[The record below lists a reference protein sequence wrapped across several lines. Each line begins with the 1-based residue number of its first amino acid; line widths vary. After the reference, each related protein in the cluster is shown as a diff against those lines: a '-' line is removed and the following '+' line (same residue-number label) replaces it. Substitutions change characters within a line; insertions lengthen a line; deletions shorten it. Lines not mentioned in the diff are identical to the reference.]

1 MRIFSKRFWVL
12 LLSAGLLA
20 TGANLTVAPA
30 AMGAVQET
38 SMDRYYDLGASSW
51 ANNEGREEL
60 DGEAFT
66 LTNNSTVEFWAN
78 IPSGQASSWIDLMG
92 KENSWVFAHG
102 TDGNFLWAYM
112 GPTGW
117 NWLNS
122 GVYMKTDT
130 WMHIAVRNSG
140 RYVYLYFD
148 GVLVSSGDTWYNAA
162 DKTFTGAPTD
172 SNGSFGIGGR
182 TNMRNNNYY
191 YGHNR
196 NGTYK
201 VDEIKVYKSDRSA
214 NLLSDM
220 HTRAD
225 VTDPALTAYYDFNE
239 IGASIKNQKSLATNE
254 SDLKINNFEGT
265 SVNRKDVKTVTRP
278 DTRQGKTVVT
288 FPRTYITKEGG
299 WVVPTGLGQVEVL
312 QVAGGGAGG
321 ARHAGGGGAGGYY
334 YRPAVNVIPGQTLKV
349 QVGQG
354 GVSTKWYT
362 WNAIGTKGQDTFFGT
377 ARTLGG
383 GTSGA
388 GLASS
393 DLAGGSG
400 AGATGSGSAGTS
412 NQNSTAG
419 YGIGNPGGLGSN
431 GTTSSNNWTGGGG
444 GGAGTSGGNSSVI
457 GSNAGSPNAGNGGR
471 GLVSTITGASVCY
484 AAGGGGGVHATGGA
498 AGAGGSCVETNTT
511 VGGPGGR
518 GRTTPLG
525 SVALNGVTNSGSGGG
540 GTGWDEAQ
548 VDSVESGIGGDGGS
562 GVVVITYSNN
572 VPLAMNNGCDTYQ
585 YETGAYTIEEV
596 RRTGA
601 CNWTV
606 PSGVSAVDLLVVGGG
621 GGGGAHVAGGG
632 GAGGVYQKTNFA
644 VSAGE
649 VIPVEVGAGG
659 AGAQWSPR
667 LYGENG
673 GQSKFGTFAVLG
685 GGRGASW
692 NWSNANGTGAS
703 GTSVLATVANGGGG
717 TWAGGPG
724 GATASALGA
733 GFSGGNAGGA
743 GSIYNAEPHPAGGGG
758 GAGGAGQAA
767 SGQFL
772 AGKGGPGVATTIRGY
787 TEYVGGGGGGGT
799 NYSADNIP
807 DLTGWTR
814 GGCGLYSESA
824 ISGKQACSTAQLPV
838 GGSSRTGGASVNI
851 PNAGGGGGAGGAGGS
866 AIYVGYPKNYGGGT
880 GGAGSITKI
889 TGSALCLAGGGS
901 GGSLFDT
908 KTAGESSWRP
918 SATCGGGTGSRGPL
932 YNPYLG
938 ITQITNAASGSGGGG
953 GGAGAYM
960 PLTGDQI
967 LVSPSAAEGGRGG
980 SGVIIIRFTVPNPR
994 GATQSLNMACHG
1006 FSSSTTTEQSRSAG
1020 YFGTAFTTDSTTSE
1034 FTFESLGY
1042 NSMFGHEWGAGG
1054 PTGCGTSGDYYTVYA
1069 WGYLQNPTGTQQNIY
1084 FEKQADDGFRL
1095 VVDGK
1100 VFFDED
1106 TQYTTVSNNAT
1117 FISMKPGSWHFIQLW
1132 KHEVINSSSLGIR
1145 YKTSSG
1151 GSLSVISS
1159 SYLSRYVPR
1168 SITSSTIPISTRYNE
1183 TLTVSM
1189 TVDTS
1194 TEVIGGV
1201 NDSSTVMSMKGK
1213 YTFYDSQ
1220 TALTG
1225 CVNVYS
1231 SNGAFK
1237 CSWYVR
1243 PSAVGYRTIKVVFT
1257 PDSSTAMTDLQYNV
1271 FRRVEWTQTIEVTKG
1286 RQSPLRIGQYTAF
1299 IGISSYPLNVYPDTS
1314 IYPKVGTTYTRSVT
1328 TGTAGCQLDPT
1339 RFFVTDTLP
1348 DTSTGGSCV
1357 ATVVLSGTELFA
1369 PETGTAT
1376 IYFVKWSDAYAT
1388 QVPSGA
1394 HTIPLNGGT
1403 QIIVHTETVTVTDT
1417 ATAFRDLSNNV
1428 ITSAAPG
1435 DEIRIYITGYAG
1447 LTAADLS
1454 VTFRVYEDATITAK
1468 TDTYVQVLVPST
1480 ASSGVVAIDSPR
1492 GVSYTPSLT
1501 ISP

>member
-1 MRIFSKRFWVL
+1 MNLRALMDRKNLNKNLVVVL
-12 LLSAGLLA
+12 LLTLLP
-20 TGANLTVAPA
+20 TGFGPLPNAN
-30 AMGAVQET
+30 AVK
-38 SMDRYYDLGASSW
+38 ASSLTS
-51 ANNEGREEL
+51 NSL
-60 DGEAFT
+60 EASCA
-66 LTNNSTVEFWAN
+66 STV
-78 IPSGQASSWIDLMG
+78 SDSSTAKLDVII
-92 KENSWVFAHG
+92 
-102 TDGNFLWAYM
+102 DGNYCVLSFLSS
-112 GPTGW
+112 T
-117 NWLNS
+117 N
-122 GVYMKTDT
+122 T
-130 WMHIAVRNSG
+130 W
-140 RYVYLYFD
+140 
-148 GVLVSSGDTWYNAA
+148 T
-162 DKTFTGAPTD
+162 P
-172 SNGSFGIGGR
+172 
-182 TNMRNNNYY
+182 
-191 YGHNR
+191 
-196 NGTYK
+196 
-201 VDEIKVYKSDRSA
+201 
-214 NLLSDM
+214 
-220 HTRAD
+220 
-225 VTDPALTAYYDFNE
+225 PALTP
-239 IGASIKNQKSLATNE
+239 
-254 SDLKINNFEGT
+254 
-265 SVNRKDVKTVTRP
+265 SVDYLIV
-278 DTRQGKTVVT
+278 
-288 FPRTYITKEGG
+288 GG
-299 WVVPTGLGQVEVL
+299 G
-312 QVAGGGAGG
+312 GGGAGG
-321 ARHAGGGGAGGYY
+321 RGGGGGAGGFLTGNVSTPTSISVSVANGGAGGANNSSGSNGETSTISYSATTINAVGGGGGGTSFGNASVFPARSGASGGGAGVYISFTTPNTEIGTPGGTGISGQGNNGGSSGGKNPNDGSDSSYSYKGTCTQNWDQVRNTAGGGGAGGKGIAG
-334 YRPAVNVIPGQTLKV
+334 R
-349 QVGQG
+349 G
-354 GVSTKWYT
+354 G
-362 WNAIGTKGQDTFFGT
+362 
-377 ARTLGG
+377 
-383 GTSGA
+383 
-388 GLASS
+388 ASS
-393 DLAGGSG
+393 LRTPANLTGCTPTVAPDGGPG
-400 AGATGSGSAGTS
+400 A
-412 NQNSTAG
+412 
-419 YGIGNPGGLGSN
+419 
-431 GTTSSNNWTGGGG
+431 SSK
-444 GGAGTSGGNSSVI
+444 
-457 GSNAGSPNAGNGGR
+457 
-471 GLVSTITGASVCY
+471 ITGTVRFY
-484 AAGGGGGVHATGGA
+484 AAGGGGSAGTFNKYSENINYYTAGP
-498 AGAGGSCVETNTT
+498 GAGGSGIGGAGSPIAGTN
-511 VGGPGGR
+511 GGAA
-518 GRTTPLG
+518 
-525 SVALNGVTNSGSGGG
+525 VANTGSGGG
-540 GTGWDEAQ
+540 GGGVSRTTDTDKGACASPSDPDE
-548 VDSVESGIGGDGGS
+548 SCDGGAGSS
-562 GVVVITYSNN
+562 GVVILRFLAPNFNNDYS
-572 VPLAMNNGCDTYQ
+572 ACDTGFSPTSIYNDSRTVS
-585 YETGAYTIEEV
+585 YVAGDCLIILGAENETTQTSYS
-596 RRTGA
+596 
-601 CNWTV
+601 WQV
-606 PSGVSAVDLLVVGGG
+606 PQGVTSIKVVLVGGG
-621 GGGGAHVAGGG
+621 GGGG
-632 GAGGVYQKTNFA
+632 NF
-644 VSAGE
+644 
-649 VIPVEVGAGG
+649 I
-659 AGAQWSPR
+659 
-667 LYGENG
+667 
-673 GQSKFGTFAVLG
+673 
-685 GGRGASW
+685 
-692 NWSNANGTGAS
+692 
-703 GTSVLATVANGGGG
+703 
-717 TWAGGPG
+717 
-724 GATASALGA
+724 
-733 GFSGGNAGGA
+733 
-743 GSIYNAEPHPAGGGG
+743 GGGG
-758 GAGGAGQAA
+758 GGGQLIDSSTAPININPGETYTLSVGLGGDHNDAYLRTPA
-767 SGQFL
+767 DTKTGGKNGSPTSISG
-772 AGKGGPGVATTIRGY
+772 RGISISAL
-787 TEYVGGGGGGGT
+787 GGGGGGGT

-824 ISGKQACSTAQLPV
+824 IFGKQACSTAQLPV

-1132 KHEVINSSSLGIR
+1132 KHEVIDSSSLGIR

-1201 NDSSTVMSMKGK
+1201 NDSSTVMSMKGRF
-1213 YTFYDSQ
+1213 TFYDSQ
-1220 TALTG
+1220 TALSG

-1243 PSAVGYRTIKVVFT
+1243 PSAIGYREIKVVFT
-1257 PDSSTAMTDLQYNV
+1257 PDTSTAMTDLQYNV

-1286 RQSPLRIGQYTAF
+1286 RQSPLRIGQYMAF